1 MQNRRSL
8 LFFGLA
14 IFFGIAAA
22 FTARTL
28 LEGRA
33 SVAAQPAVATRAVV
47 VARADVTVGTALTP
61 LQLDTVEWPEAY
73 APAGSFRDPSE
84 VEGRVLRRPLA
95 RGEPVLEPSLLP
107 VGSAAGLPS
116 VIGGARRAVSVKVDP
131 VVGVAGFVT
140 PGTRVD
146 VIATLRRIDTNE
158 KLPYTKLILQDV
170 SVLAIDQKLEEA
182 KNGEPELVSVVT
194 MEVTPKQA
202 EELTYAA
209 HEGRLQLAL
218 RSPADHEEVK
228 TQPVSVAT
236 LLGGPARK
244 PAPTTHRVGPSV
256 QVITGSSVSVKSF

>member
-1 MQNRRSL
+1 MQNRRAIF
-8 LFFGLA
+8 FFGLA

-28 LEGRA
+28 LEDRA
-33 SVAAQPAVATRAVV
+33 SVAAQPSVSTTPVV
-47 VARADVTVGTALTP
+47 VARTDVTIGTALVA
-61 LQLDTVEWPEAY
+61 LQLDTVDWPRDY
-73 APAGSFRDPSE
+73 LPAGSFSDAAQLN
-84 VEGRVLRRPLA
+84 GRVLRRPLS
-95 RGEPVLEPSLLP
+95 RGEPVLESLLLP

-116 VIGGARRAVSVKVDP
+116 VIASTRRAVSVKVDP
-131 VVGVAGFVT
+131 VVGVAGFVA

-146 VIATLRRIDTNE
+146 VLTTLRRLDSDA
-158 KLPYTKLILQDV
+158 KLPFTKIILQDV
-170 SVLAIDQKLEEA
+170 PVLAIDQKLEQA

-194 MEVTPKQA
+194 MEVTPKQS

-218 RSPADHEEVK
+218 RSPTDHEEVK

-236 LLGGPARK
+236 LLGGPERKARVAG
-244 PAPTTHRVGPSV
+244 PVGPSV